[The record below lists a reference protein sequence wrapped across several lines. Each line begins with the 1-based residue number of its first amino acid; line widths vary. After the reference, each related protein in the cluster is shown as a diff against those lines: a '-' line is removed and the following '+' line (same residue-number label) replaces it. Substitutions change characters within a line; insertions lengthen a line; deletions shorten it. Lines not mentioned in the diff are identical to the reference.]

1 MKKSNQTNGTL
12 AAKKAVAYARVST
25 KEQEKEGFS
34 IDAQK
39 KLLAGYALANGLI
52 IAKEFVDI
60 ETAKLSGRTN
70 FSEMI
75 RHIKKHPDIRAVLVE
90 KTDRLYRNLKDWVTL
105 DEFDIEIHLVK
116 EGIVLSRDSRSSE
129 KFMHGIKVLMAKNY
143 IDNLSEEARKGMQEK
158 AEQGFWP
165 TIAPLGYRN
174 TLGPDGKKIIEIEPV
189 VGPVITN
196 LFAWYANGTL
206 SLREAAEKARSA
218 GLVSRVTGGAV
229 PVSKVHTILRNP
241 IYTGEVHWKGR
252 SYPGRHRPLI
262 TRELFERVQAV
273 LDKRNATKLRR
284 GPRDFPFSGLM
295 NCGHCGCALV
305 GEIHKGRYI
314 YYHCTGYKG
323 KCNEPYVRE
332 EVIAAKFSELMSRLH
347 FAENVHQWIVAGLH
361 QSHADERK
369 EHDEAVARLQ
379 AEYDRLTQ
387 RLRAMYVDKLDGR
400 IDNAMYDKMSAEWR
414 KEQDRC
420 LREMGWHQTAE
431 RSYMEEGVTLLT
443 LAKDAQRLFENRPPA
458 DKRRLLNFVLSNS
471 TWRDGELQ
479 ATFRQPFNLIAET
492 TGDGPDDDGGGGPNL
507 PPRSGWWARQ
517 DSNLQPDRYER
528 STLPKRSNKLSVFPF

>member
-1 MKKSNQTNGTL
+1 VKRNNPING
-12 AAKKAVAYARVST
+12 ASIARKAVTYARVST
-25 KEQEKEGFS
+25 PEQEKEGFS

-39 KLLAGYALANGLI
+39 KLLIGYAQTNGLNI
-52 IAKEFVDI
+52 VKEFVDI
-60 ETAKLSGRTN
+60 ETAKLCGRTN
-70 FSEMI
+70 FGEMI
-75 RHIKKHPDIRAVLVE
+75 RHLKKHVDIRAILVE

-116 EGIVLSRDSRSSE
+116 EGVVLSRESRSSE

-158 AEQGFWP
+158 TEQGLWP

-174 TLGPDGKKIIEIEPV
+174 VLGPEGKKIIEIEPTI
-189 VGPVITN
+189 GPVIAN
-196 LFAWYANGTL
+196 LFAWYADGTL
-206 SLREAAEKARSA
+206 SLRDAAEKARSA
-218 GLVSRVTGGAV
+218 GLASRVTGGAV
-229 PVSKVHTILRNP
+229 PVSKTHTILRNP

-262 TRELFERVQAV
+262 AHELFELVQAV
-273 LDKRNATKLRR
+273 LDRRNATKLRR
-284 GPRDFPFSGLM
+284 GPRDFAFSGLM
-295 NCGHCGCALV
+295 NCGHCGCAMV
-305 GEIHKGRYI
+305 GELKKGRYV

-332 EVIAAKFSELMSRLH
+332 EVIAAKFSELMGRLN

-379 AEYDRLTQ
+379 VEYDRLTQ
-387 RLRAMYVDKLDGR
+387 RLRAMYVDKLDCR

-420 LREMGWHQTAE
+420 MREIGWHQTAE
-431 RSYMEEGVTLLT
+431 RSYMEEGLTLLT
-443 LAKDAQRLFENRPPA
+443 LAKNAQRLFEKRPAA

-471 TWRDGELQ
+471 TWRHGELK
-479 ATFRQPFNLIAET
+479 AT
-492 TGDGPDDDGGGGPNL
+492 
-507 PPRSGWWARQ
+507 PP
-517 DSNLQPDRYER
+517 
-528 STLPKRSNKLSVFPF
+528 TL

>member
-1 MKKSNQTNGTL
+1 MKRISQTNGMPT
-12 AAKKAVAYARVST
+12 AQKAVAYARVST
-25 KEQEKEGFS
+25 KEQDREGFS

-39 KLLAGYALANGLI
+39 KLLAGYAQANGLV
-52 IAKEFVDI
+52 IAKEFVDV
-60 ETAKLSGRTN
+60 ETAKLSGRAN
-70 FSEMI
+70 FGEMI
-75 RHIKKHPDIRAVLVE
+75 RHLKKHSDIRAILVE

-116 EGIVLSRDSRSSE
+116 EGIILSRNSRSSE

-158 AEQGFWP
+158 AEQGLWP

-174 TLGPDGKKIIEIEPV
+174 VPGPDGKKIIEIDPAM
-189 VGPVITN
+189 GPVIKS
-196 LFAWYANGTL
+196 LFGWYADGTL
-206 SLREAAEKARSA
+206 SLREIAEKARSA
-218 GLVSRVTGGAV
+218 GLVSRVTGGSV
-229 PVSKVHTILRNP
+229 PTSKVHTILRNP
-241 IYTGEVHWKGR
+241 IYTGEVYWKGR

-262 TRELFERVQAV
+262 TRELYDRVQAI
-273 LDKRNATKLRR
+273 LAKRNATKLRR
-284 GPRDFPFSGLM
+284 GPRDFPFSGLL

-305 GEIHKGRYI
+305 GEIKKGRYI

-332 EVIAAKFSELMSRLH
+332 EVIADKFSALLGRLN
-347 FAENVHQWIVAGLH
+347 FAENVHQWIVAGLR

-369 EHDEAVARLQ
+369 EHNEAVTRLQ

-387 RLRAMYVDKLDGR
+387 RLRAMYIDKLDGR
-400 IDNAMYDKMSAEWR
+400 IDNAMYDKMSGEWR

-420 LREMGWHQTAE
+420 LREIGWHQTAE
-431 RSYMEEGVTLLT
+431 RSYMDEGVTLLT
-443 LAKDAQRLFENRPPA
+443 LARDAQRLFDKRPA
-458 DKRRLLNFVLSNS
+458 VDKRRLLNFVLSNS
-471 TWRDGELQ
+471 TWRDGELH

-507 PPRSGWWARQ
+507 PPRSVWWARQ

-528 STLPKRSNKLSVFPF
+528 QIND